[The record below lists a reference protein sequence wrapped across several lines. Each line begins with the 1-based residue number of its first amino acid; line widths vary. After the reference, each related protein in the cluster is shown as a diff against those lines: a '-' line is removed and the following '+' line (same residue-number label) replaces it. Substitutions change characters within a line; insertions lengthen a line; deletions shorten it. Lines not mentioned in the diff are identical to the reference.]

1 MNKYILL
8 IITSLIGHTLF
19 SQNNCDWSS
28 LSDADK
34 TYQSGNFNET
44 IRLINQCIN
53 EGFNEQ
59 QKVQGYRLLA
69 KTYLAFDND
78 SSANKAVNE
87 LLMINPKFQPDY
99 LTDPPKFIQIIEK
112 IKRLKNSMV
121 VTSVSKKAENI
132 YETPATALLISEQ
145 QIKNRGYLD
154 LEAMLHDL
162 PGFDISRSNGNLYTH
177 AYQRGYRSINT
188 NRTLFLVDGVEEND
202 LWSSNVY
209 LSRQYALSNI
219 KNIEVIYGPAST
231 MYGSNAFL
239 GVVNV
244 ITKEPADFIEAG
256 NQVGVDARLGYGSYN
271 TKFFDGTFAVR
282 TKNNNVALSVTARAF
297 FSDEQDLSE
306 YEQHDYAPATLDNNA
321 DDYHAVLDI
330 KDTASVNGFLSAFP
344 ETDTYYY
351 TQRFSPDSAHIILTD
366 AGIQYA
372 MDLDNTF
379 FENVSYSDMTEAF
392 SVDVKLKVY
401 DFLIGWNSWS
411 KAEGTG
417 GQYTDLVYRTETEGG
432 TWRPVHNYFYTKYD
446 KDISSKLNISNFIRF
461 KTHDFHS
468 DNSVVPSVTYLNQG
482 LDLGALLND
491 VAPLPINVYLFQKS
505 NQLREEFKTLYQ
517 PVSWLDIV
525 AGFEARF
532 SSIQGDY
539 NKTVIV
545 GSMEV
550 PDSIIAEEQG
560 EGGTDISGGN
570 QFFSRDLGVYVQ
582 TGISIIKDTKISLG
596 VRFDNNLVRQTE
608 GYGNAINPRVA
619 IVYTPGSFI
628 FKGIYAEAFK
638 DATNREKYSTSPGK
652 RELSNPLLE
661 PEKVKNFEFVLG
673 KGFLDRSLM
682 VNVSAYYSQYSNIIQ
697 EVEVPIEGGTTNQN
711 QAVGEAEIMG
721 INAFADYKLDNF
733 TAYANYTYTAPYA
746 IDPVDSEGNPQLDSL
761 GNEYHELRISDIAGH
776 QVNAGINY
784 LFKDVLNFNI
794 RGNFVGKRLTGYDT
808 TVPSNPDTFDPYVV
822 FNGAISYS
830 SKKLGLTVQLSA
842 FNILNQDYSSPGL
855 DYATGDLASRL
866 IQNKRNIHLSLIYKF

>member
-44 IRLINQCIN
+44 IKLINQCIN

-87 LLMINPKFQPDY
+87 LLLINPKFQPAY

-256 NQVGVDARLGYGSYN
+256 NLVGVDARLGYGSYN

-306 YEQHDYAPATLDNNA
+306 YEQHDYAPARIDNNA
-321 DDYHAVLDI
+321 EEYHAALDI

-379 FENVSYSDMTEAF
+379 FENVSYSDITEAF

-417 GQYTDLVYRTETEGG
+417 GQYTDLVYRTEIEGG

-545 GSMEV
+545 GSIEV

-570 QFFSRDLGVYVQ
+570 QFFSRDLGIYAQ

-596 VRFDNNLVRQTE
+596 IRFDNNLVRQTE

-784 LFKDVLNFNI
+784 LFKDVLNLNI

-830 SKKLGLTVQLSA
+830 PKKLGLTIQLSA